1 MTALPSVAPWL
12 LHNAVFV
19 TTLIEWQGGICGD
32 ASAPRELLLAR
43 LFAAASLDFAY
54 VLRHRQTSAMPV
66 TTADYS
72 KVDKAR
78 SSRTPWLRMM
88 KHPAV
93 WAIVVRI
100 ILGQQARSTAALRA
114 THHPLQ

>member
-1 MTALPSVAPWL
+1 
-12 LHNAVFV
+12 
-19 TTLIEWQGGICGD
+19 
-32 ASAPRELLLAR
+32 
-43 LFAAASLDFAY
+43 
-54 VLRHRQTSAMPV
+54 MPV

-93 WAIVVRI
+93 WAIVVRTV
-100 ILGQQARSTAALRA
+100 LGQRSRPTAALHADTIPPVHVKSMVQVTHSGCTVWQHGCCRSHTRLEWRA
-114 THHPLQ
+114 SMMLR

>member
-1 MTALPSVAPWL
+1 
-12 LHNAVFV
+12 
-19 TTLIEWQGGICGD
+19 
-32 ASAPRELLLAR
+32 
-43 LFAAASLDFAY
+43 
-54 VLRHRQTSAMPV
+54 MPV

-93 WAIVVRI
+93 WAIVVSTLPGRRTRPAAAPYAVTN
-100 ILGQQARSTAALRA
+100 LRSA
-114 THHPLQ
+114 Q